1 MRKKREKVDGSQ
13 TSRTE
18 NFSLDEKKD
27 KLNEL
32 MAGMKKASPQ
42 TVLGFASD
50 SNVSKALSYEKIPTG
65 IPQLDTNL
73 DGGVPSGKFTVFTGR
88 SQTGKSSMAYQLIGN
103 NQQEDPEAI
112 WLIADIENSYDPEW
126 VRNLG
131 VDEDRL
137 VFAETDIMEDVLQR
151 VIDIAKTGCL
161 TGVLI
166 DSIGA
171 LLPRAEVE
179 APASKAGIKPKERT
193 LRQENVA
200 VSNRKI
206 GQFYRMA
213 NKTISHYNTAAILIA
228 HVYTDIN
235 SMGHGERLIT
245 KGGNATKHF
254 AHMRLGFRRA
264 YDKDKEVMVR
274 MPDGREKKVI
284 SGFDSVITV
293 EKTKQGAHEGHQVYI
308 PFTFGI
314 GFDSKQCTINA
325 AFASG
330 IIEQAGAWYRHRM
343 FPEGKLQGKKSV
355 VNYITSNDNIYSQIL
370 NDLILFNSGEG
381 DTIGKDKQIEEVNT
395 KSGEA

>member
-1 MRKKREKVDGSQ
+1 MKKKKVDNDDLS
-13 TSRTE
+13 SR
-18 NFSLDEKKD
+18 NIKLSLEDKKVR
-27 KLNEL
+27 LNEL
-32 MAGMKKASPQ
+32 VHGMRKTDPESII
-42 TVLGFASD
+42 GFASD
-50 SNVSKALSYEKIPTG
+50 KLVSEALDYEKLPTG
-65 IPQLDTNL
+65 IPQLDENL
-73 DGGVPSGKFTVFTGR
+73 DGGIPSGKFSVFTGR
-88 SQTGKSSMAYQLIGN
+88 SQTGKSSMAYQVIGY
-103 NQQEDPEAI
+103 NQQENPDAI
-112 WLIADIENSYDPEW
+112 WLIADIENSYDSNW
-126 VRNLG
+126 VKSLG
-131 VDEDRL
+131 IDESRL
-137 VFAETDIMEDVLQR
+137 LFAETDIMEDVLQK
-151 VIDIAKTGCL
+151 VIDLAKTGCL
-161 TGVLI
+161 QGILV

-179 APASKAGIKPKERT
+179 APASKAGVKPKERN

-200 VSNRKI
+200 VLNRKI

-235 SMGHGERLIT
+235 SMGHGEKLVT

-308 PFTFGI
+308 PFTFGV

-330 IIEQAGAWYRHRM
+330 VIEQAGAWYKHAR
-343 FPEGKLQGKKSV
+343 FPEGKLQGKKNV
-355 VNYITSNDNIYSQIL
+355 VEYIMKNEEVYGEFL
-370 NDLILFNSGEG
+370 NDMIVLNSGKKEVV
-381 DTIGKDKQIEEVNT
+381 KQDSQSKQKE
-395 KSGEA
+395 SS

>member
-1 MRKKREKVDGSQ
+1 MGRKKKILEEIKGTEEPKSLEDKKLRLMEAIKDIKKGSP
-13 TSRTE
+13 S
-18 NFSLDEKKD
+18 S
-27 KLNEL
+27 
-32 MAGMKKASPQ
+32 
-42 TVLGFASD
+42 VIGFAND
-50 SNVSKALSYEKIPTG
+50 KDVSKALNYKKIPTG
-65 IPQLDTNL
+65 VPQLDENL
-73 DGGVPSGKFTVFTGR
+73 DGGIPSGKFTVFTGP
-88 SQTGKSSMAYQLIGN
+88 SQAGKSSMAYQLIGHS
-103 NQQEDPEAI
+103 QQEDPEAI
-112 WLIADIENSYDPEW
+112 WLIADIENSYDTKW
-126 VRNLG
+126 VRSLG
-131 VDEDRL
+131 VDEERL

-151 VIDIAKTGCL
+151 VVDLSRTGCL
-161 TGVLI
+161 KGVLI

-179 APASKAGIKPKERT
+179 APSSKAGIKPKERT

-200 VSNRKI
+200 VLNRKI

-213 NKTISHYNTAAILIA
+213 NKDISRNDTACVLIA

-254 AHMRLGFRRA
+254 AHMRLAFRRA

-274 MPDGREKKVI
+274 MPDGREKKVV

-308 PFTFGI
+308 PFTFGV

-330 IIEQAGAWYRHRM
+330 LIEQTGAWYKNPL
-343 FPEGKLQGKKSV
+343 FPEGRLQGRKSV
-355 VNYITSNDNIYSQIL
+355 IDFISNNEKVYESML
-370 NDLILFNSGEG
+370 NDLIAMNSAKGE
-381 DTIGKDKQIEEVNT
+381 DIGENK
-395 KSGEA
+395 

>member
-1 MRKKREKVDGSQ
+1 MKKKKADNDSQ
-13 TSRTE
+13 SSRNTE
-18 NFSLDEKKD
+18 LSLDDKKTR
-27 KLNEL
+27 LNEL
-32 MAGMKKASPQ
+32 VHSMRKTDPESII
-42 TVLGFASD
+42 GFATD
-50 SNVSKALSYEKIPTG
+50 KLVSEALDYEKLPTG
-65 IPQLDTNL
+65 IPQLDENL
-73 DGGVPSGKFTVFTGR
+73 DGGIPSGKFSVFTGR
-88 SQTGKSSMAYQLIGN
+88 SQTGKSSMAYQVIGY
-103 NQQEDPEAI
+103 NQQENPDAI
-112 WLIADIENSYDPEW
+112 WLIADIENSYDSDW
-126 VRNLG
+126 VKSLG
-131 VDEDRL
+131 IDESRL
-137 VFAETDIMEDVLQR
+137 LFAETDIMEDVLQK
-151 VIDIAKTGCL
+151 VIDLARTGCL
-161 TGVLI
+161 QGILI

-179 APASKAGIKPKERT
+179 APASKAGVKPKERN

-200 VSNRKI
+200 VLNRKI

-235 SMGHGERLIT
+235 SMGHGEKLVT

-308 PFTFGI
+308 PFTFGV

-330 IIEQAGAWYRHRM
+330 VIEQAGAWYKHPK
-343 FPEGKLQGKKSV
+343 FPEGKLQGKKNV
-355 VNYITSNDNIYSQIL
+355 VEYIMKNEEVYEEFL
-370 NDLILFNSGEG
+370 NDMIVLNSGKKEVV
-381 DTIGKDKQIEEVNT
+381 KSNSQSKQKE
-395 KSGEA
+395 SSQD

>member
-1 MRKKREKVDGSQ
+1 MGRRKKILEEITGNKTPETLEDKKLKLMEAMKGI
-13 TSRTE
+13 
-18 NFSLDEKKD
+18 KKD
-27 KLNEL
+27 N
-32 MAGMKKASPQ
+32 PQ
-42 TVLGFASD
+42 TVIGFASD
-50 SNVSKALSYEKIPTG
+50 KDVSEALNYEKIPTG
-65 IPQLDTNL
+65 VPQLDENL
-73 DGGVPSGKFTVFTGR
+73 DGGIPSGKFTVFTGP
-88 SQTGKSSMAYQLIGN
+88 SQAGKSSMAYQLIGHS
-103 NQQEDPEAI
+103 QAEDPDAI
-112 WLIADIENSYDPEW
+112 WLIADIENSYDREW
-126 VRNLG
+126 VKNLG

-151 VIDIAKTGCL
+151 VVDLSRTGCL
-161 TGVLI
+161 KGVLI

-179 APASKAGIKPKERT
+179 APTTKAGAKPKERN

-200 VSNRKI
+200 VLNRKI

-213 NKTISHYNTAAILIA
+213 NKDISRHNTACILIA

-235 SMGHGERLIT
+235 SMSHGEKLIT

-254 AHMRLGFRRA
+254 AHMRLSFRRA
-264 YDKDKEVMVR
+264 YDKDKEIMVR
-274 MPDGREKKVI
+274 MPDGREKKVV

-330 IIEQAGAWYRHRM
+330 LIEQTGAWYKNPL
-343 FPEGKLQGKKSV
+343 FPDGRLQGKKSV
-355 VNYITSNDNIYSQIL
+355 IDFISGNDEVYESIL
-370 NDLILFNSGEG
+370 NDLIVKNSTKE
-381 DTIGKDKQIEEVNT
+381 EEV
-395 KSGEA
+395 GENKQETEEVL

>member
-1 MRKKREKVDGSQ
+1 MKKKKVVSDDFSSRKADL
-13 TSRTE
+13 
-18 NFSLDEKKD
+18 SLEDKKT

-32 MAGMKKASPQ
+32 IHGMRKADPESII
-42 TVLGFASD
+42 GFASD
-50 SNVSKALSYEKIPTG
+50 KLVSEALDYEKLPTG
-65 IPQLDTNL
+65 IPQLDENL
-73 DGGVPSGKFTVFTGR
+73 DGGIPSGKFSVFTGR
-88 SQTGKSSMAYQLIGN
+88 SQTGKSSMAYQVIGY
-103 NQQEDPEAI
+103 NQQEDPNAI
-112 WLIADIENSYDPEW
+112 WLIADIENSYDSDW
-126 VRNLG
+126 VKSLG

-137 VFAETDIMEDVLQR
+137 LFAETDIMEDVLQR
-151 VIDIAKTGCL
+151 VIDLAKTGCL
-161 TGVLI
+161 QGVLI

-179 APASKAGIKPKERT
+179 APASKAGVKPKERN

-200 VSNRKI
+200 VLNRKI

-235 SMGHGERLIT
+235 SMGHGEKLIT

-308 PFTFGI
+308 PFTFGV

-330 IIEQAGAWYRHRM
+330 VIEQAGAWYKHAR

-355 VNYITSNDNIYSQIL
+355 VEYIMKNEEVYEEFL
-370 NDLILFNSGEG
+370 NDMIVLNSG
-381 DTIGKDKQIEEVNT
+381 KKEVV
-395 KSGEA
+395 KSNSQSEQKEPS

>member
-1 MRKKREKVDGSQ
+1 MKKKKIADDSYSSRKVEL
-13 TSRTE
+13 
-18 NFSLDEKKD
+18 SLEDKKAR
-27 KLNEL
+27 LNEL
-32 MAGMKKASPQ
+32 VHGMRKIDPEAII
-42 TVLGFASD
+42 GFAND
-50 SNVSKALSYEKIPTG
+50 KLVSEALDYEKLPTG
-65 IPQLDTNL
+65 IPQLDENL
-73 DGGVPSGKFTVFTGR
+73 DGGIPSGKFSVFTGR
-88 SQTGKSSMAYQLIGN
+88 SQTGKSSMAYQVIGY
-103 NQQEDPEAI
+103 NQQENPNAI
-112 WLIADIENSYDPEW
+112 WLIADIENSYDSDW
-126 VRNLG
+126 VKSLG
-131 VDEDRL
+131 VDESRL
-137 VFAETDIMEDVLQR
+137 LFTETDIMEDVLQR
-151 VIDIAKTGCL
+151 VIDLAKTGCL
-161 TGVLI
+161 QGILI

-179 APASKAGIKPKERT
+179 APASKAGVKPKERN

-200 VSNRKI
+200 VLNRKI

-235 SMGHGERLIT
+235 SMGHGEKLIT

-308 PFTFGI
+308 PFTFGV

-330 IIEQAGAWYRHRM
+330 VIEQAGAWYRYAK

-355 VNYITSNDNIYSQIL
+355 VEYILSNNKIYEEIL
-370 NDLILFNSGEG
+370 NDMIVLNSG
-381 DTIGKDKQIEEVNT
+381 KKEVV
-395 KSGEA
+395 KSNSQSEQKEQSEK